1 MRQALYL
8 AILLTAG
15 CGRPFGDT
23 ATQLQP
29 GQWEEATDV
38 MRVVAGDPNRLPVKV
53 VRCIAAEAGQKAEAF
68 MPEWRQSNCNVSEF
82 VIGKGRVRGAARCD
96 RTDGT
101 ITTSFEGRFSST
113 AYETTSRVDSN
124 LAGKKRIVEE
134 RTRARRL
141 GDCPGGQEQVVKITV

>member
-8 AILLTAG
+8 AMLLTAG
-15 CGRPFGDT
+15 CGGRFDDT

-38 MRVVAGDPNRLPVKV
+38 LRVVVGDPSRLPVKV
-53 VRCIAAEAGQKAEAF
+53 VRCIPAEAGQKAEAF
-68 MPEWRQSNCNVSEF
+68 MPEWGQSNCDVAEF
-82 VIGKGRVRGAARCD
+82 VIGKGRVRGAAKCN

-101 ITTSFEGRFSST
+101 IATSFEGRFSAT
-113 AYETTSRVDSN
+113 AYETTSRIDSN